1 MSLFKPSRPDAVPA
15 GAVVEDMRAVDP
27 VGYITAV
34 GLRPEDSFGFLPLDL
49 SEGASFFFLYR
60 DRPEYA
66 QGQGR
71 PSRGPEGEEPE
82 PRRGRRGP
90 R

>member
-15 GAVVEDMRAVDP
+15 GDVVEDMRAVDP

-66 QGQGR
+66 QAKVAL
-71 PSRGPEGEEPE
+71 PEAQTARSLNLGVVDIDFE
-82 PRRGRRGP
+82 
-90 R
+90 